1 MGDPRKHRK
10 KFSAPKKPWDKA
22 RLELETVI
30 VKDYCVSNKK
40 ELYKMRAVL
49 KKFTL
54 QAKKLLSSST
64 AQAEQ
69 EKKSL
74 LNKLHSL
81 ALIGANAQL
90 DDVLALQLNN
100 IMERRLQTL
109 LVRKGLASTMKQA
122 RQFIVHQHIKVGNKS
137 ITSPSYLVSKDEE
150 AKLAFLEKSPFAKE
164 DHPERPESILKLKE
178 STKKKEIKLE
188 AKEPIQ
194 EEVKEYKKEIKA
206 KEAEVKEEVKA
217 EKKQEIKHH
226 KEEVKAELKLEKKEL
241 AEVIK

>member
-10 KFSAPKKPWDKA
+10 KYSAPKKPWDKA
-22 RLELETVI
+22 RLEIETVI
-30 VKDYCVSNKK
+30 VKDYSVSNKK

-54 QAKKLLSSST
+54 QAKKLLSSAS

-74 LNKLHSL
+74 LSKLHSL

-109 LVRKGLASTMKQA
+109 LVRKGLATTMKQA
-122 RQFIVHQHIKVGNKS
+122 RQFVVHQHIKVGNKS

-150 AKLAFLEKSPFAKE
+150 HNLTFLEKSPFAKE
-164 DHPERPESILKLKE
+164 DHPERPEQILKLKE
-178 STKKKEIKLE
+178 SFKKAKKEVLAPKEEIK
-188 AKEPIQ
+188 
-194 EEVKEYKKEIKA
+194 EEIKEYKKDVKA
-206 KEAEVKEEVKA
+206 KEAEEKSELKEEIKA
-217 EKKQEIKHH
+217 EKKMHKTEEPAESKKEII
-226 KEEVKAELKLEKKEL
+226 EVKSE
-241 AEVIK
+241 